1 MPPSAWIVICSS
13 VANPAIAS
21 STELSAISF
30 IAGALFTAI
39 ISLFSGV
46 TPDVVGPIG
55 VFSVA
60 NQIGQGGVV
69 YVLHLI
75 GMISLNLAVLNI
87 LPFPAL
93 DGGRIAF
100 LIIEKIKGS
109 PVSPKVEGYVNAAG
123 FSLLI
128 LLMVLITVKDIT
140 ALL

>member
-1 MPPSAWIVICSS
+1 M
-13 VANPAIAS
+13 
-21 STELSAISF
+21 
-30 IAGALFTAI
+30 
-39 ISLFSGV
+39 
-46 TPDVVGPIG
+46 
-55 VFSVA
+55 A